1 MSESGGMNVNRLT
14 AGGQS
19 VATDVKGNI
28 TTLPVNL
35 RPAGATTAM
44 NLTWDSDNKLRSA
57 DIDANGT
64 ADVNFQYDAL
74 GRRVARSGTG
84 GSVVYV
90 QMDQQTIADYP
101 VGGAATTP
109 TFRYVYASYIDEP
122 VVRKGPT
129 STSTVHFYHR
139 GQQSVRDRSQTTSSL
154 HSD

>member
-14 AGGQS
+14 AGGQN

-28 TTLPVNL
+28 TTL
-35 RPAGATTAM
+35 RPAGSTTAM
-44 NLTWDSDNKLRSA
+44 NLNWDSDNKLRSA

-90 QMDQQTIADYP
+90 QMD
-101 VGGAATTP
+101 
-109 TFRYVYASYIDEP
+109 
-122 VVRKGPT
+122 
-129 STSTVHFYHR
+129 
-139 GQQSVRDRSQTTSSL
+139 
-154 HSD
+154 